1 MMKHSFQKSALAAIL
16 LLSLGMA
23 AAAQGQATTQGV
35 PREIY
40 YLMPSFSQGV
50 VYLRGQAPARGKL
63 NICAVDQT
71 LRFLDDAGNEL
82 EAERV
87 EDIVKVRIDTV
98 TFLRSQ
104 NAYYRMFPISED
116 MGIAVRRD
124 VRILRD
130 AKQGGYGIVSQTTS
144 VMEYGAIYSDGAG
157 YKLNSDKEYPYNVS
171 EQIYIYREDAV
182 FPFTRKGLRKCF
194 PDRKDEIDA
203 WFKEGHPLPATVA
216 EAQVFLSRWR

>member
-1 MMKHSFQKSALAAIL
+1 
-16 LLSLGMA
+16 
-23 AAAQGQATTQGV
+23 
-35 PREIY
+35 
-40 YLMPSFSQGV
+40 MPSFSQGV
-50 VYLRGQAPARGKL
+50 VYLRGQAPVRGKL

-157 YKLNSDKEYPYNVS
+157 YKLNSDKEYPYTVS
-171 EQIYIYREDAV
+171 EQIYVYREDTV
-182 FPFTRKGLRKCF
+182 FQFARNGLRKCF

-216 EAQVFLSRWR
+216 EAQAFLSRWR

>member
-1 MMKHSFQKSALAAIL
+1 
-16 LLSLGMA
+16 
-23 AAAQGQATTQGV
+23 
-35 PREIY
+35 
-40 YLMPSFSQGV
+40 MPSFSQGV

-216 EAQVFLSRWR
+216 EAKTFLSRWR

>member
-1 MMKHSFQKSALAAIL
+1 MKHIIFLIGLTTVLQT
-16 LLSLGMA
+16 SLGLA
-23 AAAQGQATTQGV
+23 AAAQERATIQGV
-35 PREIY
+35 PREVY

-87 EDIVKVRIDTV
+87 EDIVSVRIDTV
-98 TFLRSQ
+98 TFLHTQ
-104 NAYYRMFPISED
+104 NAFYRLFPMSED
-116 MGIAVRRD
+116 MGIAIRRD
-124 VRILRD
+124 VRLLTD

-144 VMEYGAIYSDGAG
+144 VMEYGTIYSDGAR
-157 YKLNSDKEYPYNVS
+157 YKLNSGKEYPYNVS
-171 EQIYIYREDAV
+171 EQIFVYKGDAV

-216 EAQVFLSRWR
+216 EAQAFLSHWR

>member
-1 MMKHSFQKSALAAIL
+1 MKRIIFLIGLMTVLQTC
-16 LLSLGMA
+16 LGLA
-23 AAAQGQATTQGV
+23 AAAQERATIQGV

-104 NAYYRMFPISED
+104 NAYFRMFPMSED

-157 YKLNSDKEYPYNVS
+157 YKLNSDKEYPYTVS

-194 PDRKDEIDA
+194 PDRKAEIDA

-216 EAQVFLSRWR
+216 EAKAFLSRWR

>member
-1 MMKHSFQKSALAAIL
+1 MKRIIFLIGLMTVLQTC
-16 LLSLGMA
+16 LGLA
-23 AAAQGQATTQGV
+23 AAAQERATIQGV

-104 NAYYRMFPISED
+104 NAYFRMFPMSED

-157 YKLNSDKEYPYNVS
+157 YKLNSDREYPYTVS
-171 EQIYIYREDAV
+171 EQIYVYREDTV

-194 PDRKDEIDA
+194 PDRKAEIDA

-216 EAQVFLSRWR
+216 EAKAFLSRWR